1 MVKVILELVEYRD
14 AGMMTYTYFWTLN
27 SKHVG
32 PFFNSENEAKDWLT
46 KRLAIDIAV

>member
-14 AGMMTYTYFWTLN
+14 AGMMTFTYFWTLN

-32 PFFNSENEAKDWLT
+32 PFFNSEIEAKDWLT
-46 KRLAIDIAV
+46 KRLTIDIAV